1 MKLLIDNRETKI
13 KEYFQVNNCIENV
26 EYTNLDIGDF
36 IYKNDDI
43 IEYLI
48 ERKTLN
54 DTLQSIKDGRYKEQ
68 KMRILEHV
76 SKDRLLYIIEDFEK
90 INTFDDKSKNMI
102 YGCLLNSM
110 IRDGIHILCTINI
123 NQTIDIIKR
132 IYFKIH
138 DPTTSILNNI
148 GNTIGNYTSTLKIKK
163 KDNMNP
169 ERCFLVQ
176 LCQIPG
182 ISNTLAGAIVV
193 KYPSFIS
200 LYTEFL
206 KHSNSIFLENIEI
219 SSSKKTR
226 KLGKKTAFK
235 VCEYLQFP
243 MK

>member
-36 IYKNDDI
+36 IYKNGDT

-48 ERKTLN
+48 ERKTLH

-68 KMRILEHV
+68 KMRILDHV

-90 INTFDDKSKNMI
+90 INTFDEKSKNMI
-102 YGCLLNSM
+102 YGFLLNSM
-110 IRDGIHILCTINI
+110 LRDGIHILCTINI
-123 NQTIDIIKR
+123 DQTIDIIKR

-138 DPTTSILNNI
+138 DPATSILNNI
-148 GNTIGNYTSTLKIKK
+148 GNNIGNYVSTLKIKK
-163 KDNMNP
+163 KDNMTP
-169 ERCFLVQ
+169 ERCFLIQ

-182 ISNTLAGAIVV
+182 VSTTLAGAIVE

-200 LYTEFL
+200 LYTDFL
-206 KHSNSIFLENIEI
+206 KHSNPIFLENIEI
-219 SSSKKTR
+219 SSSKKNR